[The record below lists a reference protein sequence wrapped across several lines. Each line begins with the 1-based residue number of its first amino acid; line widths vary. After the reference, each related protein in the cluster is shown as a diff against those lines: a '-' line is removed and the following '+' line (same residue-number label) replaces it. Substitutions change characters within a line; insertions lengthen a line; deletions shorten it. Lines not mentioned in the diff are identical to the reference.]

1 MWNRVFIAGSGLAA
15 AAQGWMLGHYVS
27 GLHEGWTFDL
37 FAAVIALALPCAY
50 ALLGACWLVL
60 KTEGEL
66 QSRAIGW
73 AKKAWPFVV
82 AGIAAISIITPW
94 VSPTVRARW
103 FAMPAFIALLPIPLA
118 SAAALIG
125 LRVLL
130 NSPRIR
136 DRLCWLPYALVVL
149 VLVLGFF
156 GLAYSLY
163 PYVVMDRLTIWE
175 AASSPA
181 ALKVILA
188 GVVVAVPAIAAY
200 TVLAYRVFGGKAT
213 ALHYE

>member
-1 MWNRVFIAGSGLAA
+1 L
-15 AAQGWMLGHYVS
+15 
-27 GLHEGWTFDL
+27 
-37 FAAVIALALPCAY
+37 
-50 ALLGACWLVL
+50 
-60 KTEGEL
+60 
-66 QSRAIGW
+66 
-73 AKKAWPFVV
+73 PFV
-82 AGIAAISIITPW
+82 
-94 VSPTVRARW
+94 
-103 FAMPAFIALLPIPLA
+103 
-118 SAAALIG
+118 
-125 LRVLL
+125 
-130 NSPRIR
+130 
-136 DRLCWLPYALVVL
+136 LVVL